1 MKAQKV
7 DKIEAMIALKD
18 GERLIELNH
27 PNILRYEE
35 QFFNESTKQICT
47 AMEFIE
53 SKYMDSRIIYEFRRD
68 LEGYNSEQD

>member
-18 GERLIELNH
+18 GERLMELNH

-35 QFFNESTKQICT
+35 QFFNESTK
-47 AMEFIE
+47 
-53 SKYMDSRIIYEFRRD
+53 
-68 LEGYNSEQD
+68 